1 MITEQ
6 QLKEYI
12 DAYNRGEPLISDE
25 EYDRLL
31 EEYLKVNGEDKRPYL
46 RQKQSG
52 VINELVGTLSKVYGV
67 QTPMREGQDT
77 YEKWFTRK
85 GINPNAKIIIQPKFD
100 GAWVAVDKSGDFFTR
115 GDYQNG
121 ESVNVT
127 ELFKE
132 HNIKKYM
139 REAVDGV
146 KFEAIM
152 SHEICYSTG
161 IDEIEGYLKPL
172 FKIIWIYHTRAIK
185 RVYRWR

>member
-1 MITEQ
+1 MISEQ

-52 VINELVGTLSKVYGV
+52 VVNGLVGTLKKVYGV
-67 QTPMREGQDT
+67 REPMREGQDT
-77 YEKWFTRK
+77 YEKWFQRK

-100 GAWVAVDKSGDFFTR
+100 GASIALDKSGRFFTR

-121 ESVNVT
+121 ESVDVT
-127 ELFKE
+127 DLFKN
-132 HNIKKYM
+132 HDVSK
-139 REAVDGV
+139 
-146 KFEAIM
+146 
-152 SHEICYSTG
+152 
-161 IDEIEGYLKPL
+161 
-172 FKIIWIYHTRAIK
+172 
-185 RVYRWR
+185 

>member
-12 DAYNRGEPLISDE
+12 DAYNRGKPLISDSS
-25 EYDRLL
+25 YDALL

-52 VINELVGTLSKVYGV
+52 VVNGLVGTLGKCYGV
-67 QTPMREGQDT
+67 IEPMRDGQQT
-77 YEKWFTRK
+77 YAEWFRRK
-85 GINPNAKIIIQPKFD
+85 QINPNAKIIIQPKFD
-100 GAWVAVDKSGDFFTR
+100 GASIVVDKAGEFFTR

-132 HNIKKYM
+132 HNIKQ
-139 REAVDGV
+139 
-146 KFEAIM
+146 
-152 SHEICYSTG
+152 
-161 IDEIEGYLKPL
+161 
-172 FKIIWIYHTRAIK
+172 
-185 RVYRWR
+185 